1 MGHHD
6 HHAAH
11 APQAP
16 PVLHGGPDDEYAFTP
31 EESTYEHTD
40 ANVWVIAKFG
50 IWLALTAVIVHVGIW
65 VMWGMLKSQAQVTRE
80 PQYPLAT
87 EPRLPPEPRLQQFP
101 ANEIDDFRRSEA
113 TRLNNYGYVNKDAGV
128 VHIPIEEA
136 MRLTIERGLPARSE
150 DASQPAKPGEM
161 ASDASSGRVMER
173 RRQ

>member
-6 HHAAH
+6 HAAH
-11 APQAP
+11 APQVP

-31 EESTYEHTD
+31 DGSSYEHTD

-50 IWLALTAVIVHVGIW
+50 IWLAITAIVVHVGIW
-65 VMWGMLKSQAQVTRE
+65 LMWTMLIRQAQVTRE

-101 ANEIDDFRRSEA
+101 ANEIDDFRRAESR
-113 TRLNNYGYVNKDAGV
+113 RLTTYGYVNKEAGV

-136 MRLTIERGLPARSE
+136 MRLTVERGLPARSE
-150 DASQPAKPGEM
+150 DASRPVNPGEM
-161 ASDASSGRVMER
+161 ASDASSGQVMER

>member
-16 PVLHGGPDDEYAFTP
+16 PVLHGGPDDEYAYTP
-31 EESTYEHTD
+31 EGSSYEHTD

-50 IWLALTAVIVHVGIW
+50 IWLAITAVVVHLGIW
-65 VMWGMLKSQAQVTRE
+65 VMWGALVKQAEATRE
-80 PQYPLAT
+80 QRYPLAT
-87 EPRLPPEPRLQQFP
+87 QPRLPPEPRLQQFP
-101 ANEIDDFRRSEA
+101 ANEIDDFRRGEN
-113 TRLNNYGYVNKDAGV
+113 TRLNSYGYANKDAGV
-128 VHIPIEEA
+128 VHIPIAEA
-136 MRLTIERGLPARSE
+136 MRLTVERGLPARTE
-150 DASQPAKPGEM
+150 DANQVVHPGEM

>member
-16 PVLHGGPDDEYAFTP
+16 PVLHGGPDDEYAYTP
-31 EESTYEHTD
+31 EGSSYEHTD

-50 IWLALTAVIVHVGIW
+50 IWLAITAVIVHVGIW
-65 VMWGMLKSQAQVTRE
+65 VLWGTLVRQAEVTRE

-87 EPRLPPEPRLQQFP
+87 QPRLPPEPRLQQFP
-101 ANEIDDFRRSEA
+101 ANEIDDFRRSEDS
-113 TRLNNYGYVNKDAGV
+113 RLNGYGYVNKDAGV
-128 VHIPIEEA
+128 VHIPIAEA
-136 MRLTIERGLPARSE
+136 MRLTVERGLPSRTE
-150 DASQPAKPGEM
+150 DANQSANPGEM
-161 ASDASSGRVMER
+161 ASDASAGRVMER

>member
-16 PVLHGGPDDEYAFTP
+16 PVLHGGPDDEYAYTP
-31 EESTYEHTD
+31 EGSSYEHTD

-50 IWLALTAVIVHVGIW
+50 IWLAITAVVVHVGIW
-65 VMWGMLKSQAQVTRE
+65 VMWGTLVKQAEVTRGQ
-80 PQYPLAT
+80 QYPLAT
-87 EPRLPPEPRLQQFP
+87 QRRLPPEPRLQQFP
-101 ANEIDDFRRSEA
+101 ANEIDDFRRTENA
-113 TRLNNYGYVNKDAGV
+113 RLNSYGYVSKAAGV
-128 VHIPIEEA
+128 VHIAIAEA
-136 MRLTIERGLPARSE
+136 MRLTVERGLPARTE
-150 DASQPAKPGEM
+150 DASQAVQPGEM

>member
-6 HHAAH
+6 HAAH

-31 EESTYEHTD
+31 DGSSYEHTD

-50 IWLALTAVIVHVGIW
+50 IWLAVTAVAVHLGIGL
-65 VMWGMLKSQAQVTRE
+65 MWTMLIKQADVTRE

-101 ANEIDDFRRSEA
+101 ANEIDVFRRGEN
-113 TRLNNYGYVNKDAGV
+113 TRLSSYGYVNKEAGI
-128 VHIPIEEA
+128 VHIPIDEA

-150 DASQPAKPGEM
+150 DASQPVNPNDM
-161 ASDASSGRVMER
+161 ASDASAGRVMER